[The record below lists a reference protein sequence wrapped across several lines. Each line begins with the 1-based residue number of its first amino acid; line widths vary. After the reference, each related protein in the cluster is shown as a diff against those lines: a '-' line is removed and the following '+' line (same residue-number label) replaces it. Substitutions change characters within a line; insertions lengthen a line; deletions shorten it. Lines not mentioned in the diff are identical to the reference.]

1 MTVPGASS
9 LTLCGLGSGIGHCLM
24 LVGAKDLLS
33 EFGNK
38 KRNHP
43 AGWNLNHGN
52 RPSETDL
59 DHKQAAEGPAA
70 RPVPLAKS

>member
-1 MTVPGASS
+1 
-9 LTLCGLGSGIGHCLM
+9 M